1 MVSSALGVKD
11 DLILVLR
18 GQIFEYLREKK
29 YRHAFQYLQSARSEE
44 KMKKKLFPTETPGH
58 YLVLTYFEGLWPV
71 GTHFATASVLG
82 PEQKN

>member
-44 KMKKKLFPTETPGH
+44 KKREKKVFQRKRLAIVD
-58 YLVLTYFEGLWPV
+58 LFEGLWSV
-71 GTHFATASVLG
+71 GARFRR
-82 PEQKN
+82 